1 MDIESLVKAEV
12 SDRHTDAF
20 LVNIAK
26 ELKLFDDS
34 TENETKPLVLEL
46 PVDIDVKQQR
56 NVVLQPPGVPFFT
69 KRHHHLYTEDT
80 LIWPFQKTPQILADL
95 KPPKIKKYICE
106 DWFMRGFPSQK
117 TVILLIRYLFHTM
130 CCTMDSQVRHS
141 AYSTICYLL
150 TIKELQIN
158 MIQDYYLAFDNLGAD
173 LSKLKKDVSNFTS
186 PVIPST
192 GTCLNGSDKRIPL
205 KVLKET
211 ISLILQLQVL
221 LLTKKK
227 YESKDA
233 DNLICM
239 YLAIGLDPRMID
251 VGMDNHIANCVA
263 NTLSLYTSDE
273 SFYQY
278 VQSLAKNIIEYGK
291 FDHLNVSHICSM
303 YLSYTATH
311 YGRALRSAVAIIQA
325 QISLQREELNIFDVV
340 DVQDVAQLVEEQ
352 LQIFYDEE
360 DGCVLHSVMKLMDFC
375 ITDEPLSAARKKELK
390 KIVELINPI
399 ASTKRDKVDDV
410 NITVFRF
417 FAHLVIKK
425 WRGKMG
431 AMGRQQTLDELHVSS
446 TKNGDVLN

>member
-1 MDIESLVKAEV
+1 MEKSKEFSCEDSDSDSYDDFFPCLGNESGVNMEDVKSSRMDIESLVKAEV

-273 SFYQY
+273 SFYQ
-278 VQSLAKNIIEYGK
+278 
-291 FDHLNVSHICSM
+291 
-303 YLSYTATH
+303 
-311 YGRALRSAVAIIQA
+311 
-325 QISLQREELNIFDVV
+325 
-340 DVQDVAQLVEEQ
+340 VQDVAQLVEEQ